1 MPAKQT
7 ATPERTY
14 PALEEFV
21 ESASKGAP
29 AELFAKTRERL
40 SEAAQ
45 GPRAAAAKK
54 ALAAVERVQGLLDEL
69 LELRESL
76 AAQRLAQKKARR

>member
-7 ATPERTY
+7 ANRERTN

-21 ESASKGAP
+21 ELAPKGAP

-40 SEAAQ
+40 GDAAK
-45 GPRAAAAKK
+45 GHRATAAKK
-54 ALAAVERVQGLLDEL
+54 ALAAIDRVEGLLDEL

-76 AAQRLAQKKARR
+76 LAQRQAAKRARR